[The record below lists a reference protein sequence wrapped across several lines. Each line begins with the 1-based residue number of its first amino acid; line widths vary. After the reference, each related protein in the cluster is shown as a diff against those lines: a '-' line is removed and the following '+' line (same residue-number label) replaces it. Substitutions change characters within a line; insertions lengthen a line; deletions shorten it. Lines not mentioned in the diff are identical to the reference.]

1 MIIKV
6 ENAKLTIDGKE
17 MKTADLS
24 QELLDKVVSESLQ
37 GSVEYQLEG
46 DHPLVKFFQT
56 LHDGT
61 KEGSA
66 LRQKMN
72 EMESARKA
80 AEAGSP
86 EKTEDGEPDDQGCGD
101 EPPDGSSQ

>member
-17 MKTADLS
+17 MKTADLN
-24 QELLDKVVSESLQ
+24 QEFLDKVVSESLQ
-37 GSVEYQLEG
+37 GSVEYELEG

-56 LHDGT
+56 LQDGT

-66 LRQKMN
+66 LRQKMD
-72 EMESARKA
+72 EMESARTA
-80 AEAGSP
+80 TGADGP
-86 EKTEDGEPDDQGCGD
+86 EKAEDGELDDQECGD
-101 EPPDGSSQ
+101 VSSDDSSQ

>member
-17 MKTADLS
+17 MKTADLN
-24 QELLDKVVSESLQ
+24 QEFLDKVVSESLQ
-37 GSVEYQLEG
+37 GSVEYELEG

-56 LHDGT
+56 LQDGT

-66 LRQKMN
+66 LRQKMD
-72 EMESARKA
+72 EMESARIAAKA
-80 AEAGSP
+80 DGS
-86 EKTEDGEPDDQGCGD
+86 EKAEDGESDNQGCGNEASD
-101 EPPDGSSQ
+101 SPSQ